1 MWGSINGQATGG
13 GGKGRVM
20 SKCKACREL
29 DKHRTEETSGRPDLP
44 IGSEERS

>member
-13 GGKGRVM
+13 GGIGRVM

-29 DKHRTEETSGRPDLP
+29 DKHRIAETSRPDLP
-44 IGSEERS
+44 IGGKERA